1 MPFLYRPSGTLQPG
15 LDHPHAVPGAPAL
28 DGGLPEDLEFVRH
41 VYETLYPK
49 DPDFGTE
56 AIAALDWN
64 SSRAKG

>member
-1 MPFLYRPSGTLQPG
+1 MPFLYGHPERFSLASITRTPSLAHLRWTV
-15 LDHPHAVPGAPAL
+15 D
-28 DGGLPEDLEFVRH
+28 LPEDLEFVRH